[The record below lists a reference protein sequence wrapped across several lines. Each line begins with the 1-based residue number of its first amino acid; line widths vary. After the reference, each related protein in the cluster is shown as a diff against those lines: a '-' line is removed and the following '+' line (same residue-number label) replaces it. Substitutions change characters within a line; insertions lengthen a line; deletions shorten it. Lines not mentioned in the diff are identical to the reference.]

1 MPNLLATKANVAPLI
16 MELIL
21 EVTNQSLEAKLFT

>member
-1 MPNLLATKANVAPLI
+1 MPNLLATEANVAPLI

-21 EVTNQSLEAKLFT
+21 EVTNQSLDAKLFT